1 MAGTPK
7 AGLAT
12 NRAVALAVAA
22 GLAVTLVT
30 FLPVTGFA
38 YQSSTTHVAIETAA
52 TLIALLVAVL
62 LVGRFVR
69 APMEPDLVLAA
80 SLLLLALTNLCFSVI
95 PWVADDELGSFDT
108 WAPIFGRLIGA
119 AGIAVGALMAPRP
132 VWQPRRALLQA
143 SWAVGAILV
152 AIGLATAAL
161 APHLPVGIDPGV
173 SPDPSGP
180 ALVGEPSVLA
190 IQVVAMV
197 LYAIAAFGFAR
208 RAKRTADELMTWLAA
223 AATIAVF
230 SRLNYFLFPSGN
242 SEWVYAGDLLRLA
255 FYALILIGALREIT
269 AYQRE
274 LSELAVH
281 RERRRIARELHD
293 GIAQELAFIR
303 SQAYRLRPE
312 GDDPA
317 SNIMKAAERAL
328 DESRHAIATLARPV
342 NASLDVSVAQAAEE
356 VAARDGIDVGL
367 HLEPGLQVP
376 DAVHDALGR
385 IVREAV
391 GNAVRHGGA
400 DSVEVT
406 LARSSQLQLVV
417 EDNGVGLR
425 GEQPNGTG
433 FGLVSMRERA
443 EALGGTVELCSG
455 TRCGARLE
463 VRLP

>member
-1 MAGTPK
+1 V
-7 AGLAT
+7 
-12 NRAVALAVAA
+12 AVAVAA
-22 GLAVTLVT
+22 GVAVTLVT
-30 FLPVTGFA
+30 FLPVTAVA
-38 YQSSTTHVAIETAA
+38 YHSSTTHVAIETAA
-52 TLIALLVAVL
+52 TLIALLVAAL

-108 WAPIFGRLIGA
+108 WAPIAGRLIGA
-119 AGIAVGALMAPRP
+119 AGVAVGAMMAPRP
-132 VWQPRRALLQA
+132 VWQPRRALLRA
-143 SWAVGAILV
+143 IWAVAAILLAV
-152 AIGLATAAL
+152 GLATAAL
-161 APHLPVGIDPGV
+161 APHLPVGIDPDV
-173 SPDPSGP
+173 PPDPSGP
-180 ALVGEPSVLA
+180 DLVGEPPVLA
-190 IQVVAMV
+190 TQVVAMA

-242 SEWVYAGDLLRLA
+242 SEWVYAGDFLRLA
-255 FYALILIGALREIT
+255 FYAVILIGAMREIT

-303 SQAYRLRPE
+303 SQAYRLRPG

-356 VAARDGIDVGL
+356 VAARDGLEVEL

-385 IVREAV
+385 IVREAL

-406 LARSSQLQLVV
+406 LARSGQLQLVV
-417 EDNGVGLR
+417 EDNGVGLGGGR
-425 GEQPNGTG
+425 PNGTG

-443 EALGGTVELCSG
+443 EALGGTVQLSCGS
-455 TRCGARLE
+455 RRGARLE
-463 VRLP
+463 VQLP

>member
-38 YQSSTTHVAIETAA
+38 YHSSTTHVAIETAA

-173 SPDPSGP
+173 PPDPSGP

-255 FYALILIGALREIT
+255 FYAVILIGALREIT

-425 GEQPNGTG
+425 CEQPNGTG

>member
-173 SPDPSGP
+173 PPDPSGP

-208 RAKRTADELMTWLAA
+208 RAKRTADELMTWRAA

-293 GIAQELAFIR
+293 GIA
-303 SQAYRLRPE
+303 
-312 GDDPA
+312 
-317 SNIMKAAERAL
+317 
-328 DESRHAIATLARPV
+328 
-342 NASLDVSVAQAAEE
+342 
-356 VAARDGIDVGL
+356 
-367 HLEPGLQVP
+367 
-376 DAVHDALGR
+376 
-385 IVREAV
+385 
-391 GNAVRHGGA
+391 
-400 DSVEVT
+400 
-406 LARSSQLQLVV
+406 
-417 EDNGVGLR
+417 
-425 GEQPNGTG
+425 
-433 FGLVSMRERA
+433 
-443 EALGGTVELCSG
+443 
-455 TRCGARLE
+455 
-463 VRLP
+463 

>member
-1 MAGTPK
+1 
-7 AGLAT
+7 
-12 NRAVALAVAA
+12 VAA

-173 SPDPSGP
+173 PPDPSGP

-255 FYALILIGALREIT
+255 FYAVILIGALREIT

-425 GEQPNGTG
+425 CEQPNGTG

>member
-1 MAGTPK
+1 MATD
-7 AGLAT
+7 
-12 NRAVALAVAA
+12 RAVALAVAA
-22 GLAVTLVT
+22 GVAATLVT
-30 FLPVTGFA
+30 FLPVTGVA
-38 YQSSTTHVAIETAA
+38 YHSSTTHVAIETAA

-69 APMEPDLVLAA
+69 APMQPDLVLAA

-108 WAPIFGRLIGA
+108 WAPIAGRLIGA
-119 AGIAVGALMAPRP
+119 AGVAVGAMMAPRP
-132 VWQPRRALLQA
+132 VWQPRRALLRA
-143 SWAVGAILV
+143 IWAVAAILL

-161 APHLPVGIDPGV
+161 APHLPVGIDPDV
-173 SPDPSGP
+173 PPDPSGP

-190 IQVVAMV
+190 TQVVAMV

-255 FYALILIGALREIT
+255 FYAVILIGAVREIT

-312 GDDPA
+312 GNDPA
-317 SNIMKAAERAL
+317 SRIMKAADRAL

-342 NASLDVSVAQAAEE
+342 NASLDVSVAQAAEG
-356 VAARDGIDVGL
+356 VAARDGIEVEL

-385 IVREAV
+385 IVREAM

-406 LARSSQLQLVV
+406 LARSGQLQLVV
-417 EDNGVGLR
+417 KDNGAGLG

-443 EALGGTVELCSG
+443 EALGGTVELSCGS
-455 TRCGARLE
+455 RRGARLE

>member
-1 MAGTPK
+1 
-7 AGLAT
+7 
-12 NRAVALAVAA
+12 VAA

-38 YQSSTTHVAIETAA
+38 YHSSTTHVAIETAA

-173 SPDPSGP
+173 PPDPSGP

-425 GEQPNGTG
+425 CEQPNGTG

>member
-1 MAGTPK
+1 
-7 AGLAT
+7 
-12 NRAVALAVAA
+12 VAA

-38 YQSSTTHVAIETAA
+38 YHSSTTHVAIETAA

-132 VWQPRRALLQA
+132 VWQPRRALLKA

-255 FYALILIGALREIT
+255 FYAVILIGALREIT

-425 GEQPNGTG
+425 CEQPNGTG